1 MTGAEH
7 GLPASQPRRPLP
19 LPADTHYPSRRAL
32 PTPPAIPG
40 SEVPQ
45 SRSRRALPPVP
56 NAIAPPPRSEQ
67 SHSSYTASKLEEP
80 RPQPPSRP
88 MNDVTYTPLSAV
100 RPEMNINRDYQ
111 ERPVPSRE
119 EVTNGFDR
127 EEYLNGRETPTQA
140 NWSTKELAGPAYRN
154 LEQSNHYHDS
164 NGVPHVRH
172 AGPSTGQDSTP
183 TMPKVNGLPDSSHIS
198 TAYNAER
205 QSFESVAFPEP
216 HPRRQPSTRS
226 SLQPSNSSMNRST
239 IELSPSWNDQSQPPS
254 AWVERKLQIH
264 QSHRA
269 DLYDDESVFNPESQ
283 YEDEDDWDEEEDV
296 EVDESRFFN
305 RALLSEMAVQVKDKV
320 VMGRHTKAGIA
331 WVGSFTGRD
340 VVVSHVF
347 VCDASKLKLVD
358 QYPRSLADIHT
369 RFSSGSPIRLVQ
381 RAFFAESAMVCRSRL
396 GH

>member
-1 MTGAEH
+1 MTGAGH

-19 LPADTHYPSRRAL
+19 LPADNHSSSRRAL
-32 PTPPAIPG
+32 PTPPAVPRT
-40 SEVPQ
+40 EVPQ

-56 NAIAPPPRSEQ
+56 NASAPPPPSEQ
-67 SHSSYTASKLEEP
+67 SHMSYNVAKLEE
-80 RPQPPSRP
+80 SRP
-88 MNDVTYTPLSAV
+88 LPPARPVDDIAYTALPAV
-100 RPEMNINRDYQ
+100 RPEMNIDRDYQ
-111 ERPVPSRE
+111 ERLIPSQE
-119 EVTNGFDR
+119 EATNGIDR
-127 EEYLNGRETPTQA
+127 GGYSSGRETPTQA
-140 NWSTKELAGPAYRN
+140 NWSAKELAGSAYRN
-154 LEQSNHYHDS
+154 LGHSNHYTNDS
-164 NGVPHVRH
+164 DVVPSVRH
-172 AGPSTGQDSTP
+172 AGPSSGRDSTP
-183 TMPKVNGLPDSSHIS
+183 TMPLANGLPDSPRGSSAH
-198 TAYNAER
+198 NVQR

-226 SLQPSNSSMNRST
+226 SLQPSNSSMNRSM

-340 VVVSHVF
+340 VVVSHGA
-347 VCDASKLKLVD
+347 VCKAS
-358 QYPRSLADIHT
+358 
-369 RFSSGSPIRLVQ
+369 
-381 RAFFAESAMVCRSRL
+381 ES
-396 GH
+396 